1 MATDHC
7 TAGLEIWAT
16 GGSAHRQLWGR
27 LPPTEHAKAQPEH
40 HTGGFLTVEDQ
51 DAAVV
56 LHHLTVI

>member
-1 MATDHC
+1 
-7 TAGLEIWAT
+7 
-16 GGSAHRQLWGR
+16 
-27 LPPTEHAKAQPEH
+27 LPPTEYAKAQPEH